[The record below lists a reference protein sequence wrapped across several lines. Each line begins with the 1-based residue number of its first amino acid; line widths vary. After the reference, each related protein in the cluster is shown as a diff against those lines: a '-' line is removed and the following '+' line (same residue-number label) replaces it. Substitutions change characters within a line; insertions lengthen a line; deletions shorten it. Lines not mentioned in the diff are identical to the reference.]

1 MFCVNV
7 FKRLPAVPGTA
18 GMSLDDAPLSPPL
31 LFTEWKALPI
41 GGCDV
46 PIPGGKE
53 ETVHA
58 FHLGEWRARV
68 GPEDFTKKKKKKVNK
83 GGKKGLWRGPEEGW
97 WCRVKIHSKA
107 GFTLVQ
113 LWFPAWG
120 CLFTSSGAN
129 QLWIFAWIR
138 TCTEPYWTVERSR
151 PRPVWTGSIASQA
164 HSHVMRIRCSKKS
177 ASNWHI
183 CEPSPK
189 EMYGNTKK
197 TYILTS
203 MLQLWCDAAAVP
215 HQLWE

>member
-1 MFCVNV
+1 MKGFAYWGMWRSYPGRQRGNSA
-7 FKRLPAVPGTA
+7 RLPPRWMTCKGGA
-18 GMSLDDAPLSPPL
+18 GR
-31 LFTEWKALPI
+31 
-41 GGCDV
+41 
-46 PIPGGKE
+46 
-53 ETVHA
+53 
-58 FHLGEWRARV
+58 FH
-68 GPEDFTKKKKKKVNK
+68 KKKKVNK